1 MKSIILNA
9 LILLLILGSIIFL
22 NNSFSNNNNFAV
34 ILDTGKADCIV
45 IKNNDNI
52 IVIDTAESEDFSK
65 IKKFLDSSNITQVD
79 YLIITH
85 FDKDHIGGASQL
97 IDNYQVLNVIE
108 PSYLKESEYVDDYRD
123 SLKSSPQT
131 VLTILDKELELDFIG
146 MKLIPTSLE
155 DVNSNNNSII
165 CELVLEGKNI
175 LLMGDAE
182 EKRLDE
188 YLSDNNL
195 NNNYDFIKMPH
206 HGSYNDMLES
216 LIQYA
221 DPKAVGITCSSKNP
235 ADEETLELLDK
246 YNIKTYLTEYGNID
260 ILEALK

>member
-9 LILLLILGSIIFL
+9 LILVLILGSIIFL
-22 NNSFSNNNNFAV
+22 NNSFGNNNNFAV

-45 IKNNDNI
+45 IKNNSNI
-52 IVIDTAESEDFSK
+52 VVIDTAESEDFSK
-65 IKKFLDSSNITQVD
+65 VKNFLDSKNITQID

-85 FDKDHIGGASQL
+85 FDKDHVGGASQL
-97 IDNYQVLNVIE
+97 IDNYRILNVIE
-108 PSYLKESEYVDDYRD
+108 PSYSKESEYVDDYRA
-123 SLKSSPQT
+123 SLESSTQT
-131 VLTILDKELELDFIG
+131 SLTILDDELELDAIG

-165 CELVLEGKNI
+165 CELELEGKNI

-188 YLSDNNL
+188 YLSDNL
-195 NNNYDFIKMPH
+195 NNRYDFIKMPH

-235 ADEETLELLDK
+235 ADDETLELLER
-246 YNIKTYLTEYGNID
+246 YGVKTYLTEYGNID